1 MAVRIYGLSLAALLI
16 AGLPH
21 PTPEPH
27 PTASSALEG
36 TTLTSEP
43 IPTTTLV
50 TFADEPE
57 VAMVGDLAE
66 SEALPE
72 VAIDVVLLGD
82 DREPVTVAEPATPAP
97 RARSAGVFTV
107 SAYAPGC
114 GDSGRTRTGTI
125 PTHGTVAVDP
135 RVIPLG
141 SRLVIE
147 GIAGVARAEDTG
159 GAVLGRHIDRWV
171 ATCSEARQWGVRRLE
186 VSVLN
191 G

>member
-66 SEALPE
+66 SEAWPE
-72 VAIDVVLLGD
+72 VAVGVVLRGD
-82 DREPVTVAEPATPAP
+82 DREPVTEAVAEPATPSP
-97 RARSAGVFTV
+97 RARSAGAFTIT
-107 SAYAPGC
+107 AYCLTGRMRNGEYVHAGAVATDRRVLPEGTRMTIDGLPGQYT
-114 GDSGRTRTGTI
+114 SK
-125 PTHGTVAVDP
+125 
-135 RVIPLG
+135 
-141 SRLVIE
+141 
-147 GIAGVARAEDTG
+147 DTG
-159 GAVLGRHIDRWV
+159 SGVIGRHVDVWFPSCQQAINWG
-171 ATCSEARQWGVRRLE
+171 RQTRE
-186 VSVLN
+186 VSLID